1 MKEGTMTRP
10 CILIVDDRP
19 ENLLTLE
26 QVLESPDV
34 EIVRAKSGH
43 EALEKTLDH
52 EFALILLDVQMPVMD
67 GYETATLLRGNKRT
81 KNIPII
87 FITAANK
94 EDAHVFRGYGS
105 GAVDYLFKPLAS
117 DVLTSKVK
125 IFLELHNQRQLLE
138 KKTRELDAKVAEL
151 ETLKRE
157 LEESNEKLRQLSSLD
172 GLTDLPNRRFFDET
186 LVREWQRGR
195 RLQSPLTLIIIDIDH
210 FKAYNDAYGHVIGDD
225 CLKKVAKGLEKSILR
240 DVDSIARYGGE
251 EFAAILPET
260 DREGGILIAQRMH
273 DTIKGLNILHEH
285 SPTAAHVTVS
295 SGIATTIPSKDA
307 NATRLIQWA
316 DQALYQAKASG
327 RNRFVA
333 G

>member
-1 MKEGTMTRP
+1 MKKP

-26 QVLESPDV
+26 QVLESPELD
-34 EIVRAKSGH
+34 IIRAESGH

-67 GYETATLLRGNKRT
+67 GYETATLLRGNKQT

-87 FITAANK
+87 FVTAANK
-94 EDAHVFRGYGS
+94 EESHVFRGYGS
-105 GAVDYLFKPLAS
+105 GAVDYLFKPLAT

-138 KKTRELDAKVAEL
+138 VKTQELDAKVAEL
-151 ETLKRE
+151 QTLKHE
-157 LEESNEKLRQLSSLD
+157 LEESNEKLRLLSSRD

-195 RLQSPLTLIIIDIDH
+195 RRQAPLTLVIADIDH

-225 CLKKVAKGLEKSILR
+225 CLKKVAAGLDKSILR

-260 DREGGILIAQRMH
+260 DRDGGILIASRMC
-273 DTIKGLNILHEH
+273 DTIDRLNITHEH
-285 SPTAAHVTVS
+285 SPTADHITIS
-295 SGIATTIPSKDA
+295 LGLATIIPGTGT
-307 NATRLIQWA
+307 NATHLIQSA
-316 DQALYQAKASG
+316 DRALYKAKASG
-327 RNRFVA
+327 RNRFEVD
-333 G
+333 

>member
-1 MKEGTMTRP
+1 MKKP

-26 QVLESPDV
+26 QVLESPELD
-34 EIVRAKSGH
+34 IIRAESGH

-87 FITAANK
+87 FVTAANK
-94 EDAHVFRGYGS
+94 EEAHVFRGYGS
-105 GAVDYLFKPLAS
+105 GAVDYLFKPLAA

-138 KKTRELDAKVAEL
+138 EKTRELDAKVVEL
-151 ETLKRE
+151 ETLKHE

-195 RLQSPLTLIIIDIDH
+195 RRKTPLTLIISDIDH

-225 CLKKVAKGLEKSILR
+225 CLKKVARGLDKSILR
-240 DVDSIARYGGE
+240 EVDTIARYGGE

-260 DREGGILIAQRMH
+260 DLEGGILIAKRMLN
-273 DTIKGLNILHEH
+273 TIEALNITHEY
-285 SPTAAHVTVS
+285 SDTARHVTIS
-295 SGIATTIPSKDA
+295 LGLATIVPSIET
-307 NATRLIQWA
+307 NATHLIQSA
-316 DQALYQAKASG
+316 DRALYKAKASG
-327 RNRFVA
+327 RNTFEA
-333 G
+333 D

>member
-1 MKEGTMTRP
+1 MKKP
-10 CILIVDDRP
+10 CVLIVDDRP

-26 QVLESPDV
+26 QVLESPEMDV
-34 EIVRAKSGH
+34 IRAESGH
-43 EALEKTLDH
+43 EALEKTLDY

-87 FITAANK
+87 FVTAANK
-94 EDAHVFRGYGS
+94 EEAHVFRGYGS
-105 GAVDYLFKPLAS
+105 GAVDYLFKPLAT

-138 KKTRELDAKVAEL
+138 EKTKELDAKVAEL
-151 ETLKRE
+151 ETLKQE

-195 RLQSPLTLIIIDIDH
+195 RRKTPLTLIIADIDH

-225 CLKKVAKGLEKSILR
+225 CLKKVAMGLNKSILR
-240 DVDSIARYGGE
+240 DVDTIARYGGE

-260 DREGGILIAQRMH
+260 DKEGGLLIANRMLEN
-273 DTIKGLNILHEH
+273 IEKLNITHEH
-285 SPTAAHVTVS
+285 APTANHVTVS
-295 SGIATTIPSKDA
+295 LGLSTIIPSENT
-307 NATRLIQWA
+307 NATQLIQSA
-316 DQALYQAKASG
+316 DRALYRAKASG
-327 RNRFVA
+327 RNTFKVD

>member
-1 MKEGTMTRP
+1 MKKP
-10 CILIVDDRP
+10 SILIVDDRP

-26 QVLESPDV
+26 QVLESPDLDV
-34 EIVRAKSGH
+34 VRAESGH
-43 EALEKTLDH
+43 EALEKTLDY

-87 FITAANK
+87 FVTAANK
-94 EDAHVFRGYGS
+94 EEAHVFRGYGS
-105 GAVDYLFKPLAS
+105 GAVDYLFKPLAA

-138 KKTRELDAKVAEL
+138 VKTRELDAKVAEL
-151 ETLKRE
+151 EALKYE

-195 RLQSPLTLIIIDIDH
+195 RKQTPLTLIIADIDH

-225 CLKKVAKGLEKSILR
+225 CLKKVARGLDKSILR
-240 DVDSIARYGGE
+240 DVDIIARYGGE

-260 DREGGILIAQRMH
+260 DQDGGILIAERMLS
-273 DTIKGLNILHEH
+273 TIRKLNITHEH
-285 SPTAAHVTVS
+285 SKTADHVTVS
-295 SGIATTIPSKDA
+295 LGVATTIPSDSA
-307 NATRLIQWA
+307 NATRLIQAA
-316 DQALYQAKASG
+316 DRALYTAKASG
-327 RNRFVA
+327 RNAFKVD
-333 G
+333 

>member
-1 MKEGTMTRP
+1 MKNP

-26 QVLESPDV
+26 QVLESPELD
-34 EIVRAKSGH
+34 IIRAESGH

-87 FITAANK
+87 FVTAANK
-94 EDAHVFRGYGS
+94 EESHVFRGYGS
-105 GAVDYLFKPLAS
+105 GAVDYLFKPLAT

-138 KKTRELDAKVAEL
+138 IKTRELDAKVAEL
-151 ETLKRE
+151 EALKHE
-157 LEESNEKLRQLSSLD
+157 LEESNEKLRLLSSLD

-195 RLQSPLTLIIIDIDH
+195 RRQAPLTLIIADIDH

-225 CLKKVAKGLEKSILR
+225 CLKKVAAGLDKSILR

-260 DREGGILIAQRMH
+260 DRDGGTLIARRMC
-273 DTIKGLNILHEH
+273 DTIDRLNITHEH
-285 SPTAAHVTVS
+285 SPTADHVTIS
-295 SGIATTIPSKDA
+295 LGMATIIPGQGT
-307 NATRLIQWA
+307 NATHLIQSA
-316 DQALYQAKASG
+316 DRALYKAKASG
-327 RNRFVA
+327 RNRFEVD
-333 G
+333 